1 MGVPLGKKTHKWGIV
16 FSGAFLVQGWALS
29 KGLINVTI
37 IPHVH
42 I

>member
-1 MGVPLGKKTHKWGIV
+1 MGVPLGKKTHKCGSV
-16 FSGAFLVQGWALS
+16 FSGAFFIQAWALS
-29 KGLINVTI
+29 KGLINVTL